1 MKMLIFTTEFICGL
15 LFGLFLGL
23 FPHYKNYNQLC
34 NINQRIDK
42 MINEIEP
49 GKKYRPSKI
58 VGEKKYLKEIETLWK
73 NFTQLFDKKIR
84 LNPDFS
90 FSKMANEIC
99 ELLGEKG
106 VAASTIKNF
115 YERKTNP
122 RRKTIEAIQE
132 WINKEKKKE
141 VENETEEDNENGENT
156 NTNNN
161 IIDNNKNS
169 SNSES

>member
-1 MKMLIFTTEFICGL
+1 MITFTTEFICGL
-15 LFGLFLGL
+15 LIGLFLGL

-42 MINEIEP
+42 MINKIEL

-73 NFTQLFDKKIR
+73 DFTQLFDKKIG

-106 VAASTIKNF
+106 VATSTIKNF
-115 YERKTNP
+115 YKQKTNP

-132 WINKEKKKE
+132 WVNKEKKS
-141 VENETEEDNENGENT
+141 
-156 NTNNN
+156 
-161 IIDNNKNS
+161 S